1 MGFWADG
8 NEMTD
13 HPDRTN
19 AARRA
24 LASGPAVTLAGLAVA
39 AAITVLDWAAGP
51 RASLSILLVFPVLA
65 VGWWATTAHASA
77 IGILAAATGLAIGR
91 DSADAWTALALLTV
105 LLAAATLPGRLRHAL
120 AHQAEAAAT
129 DPLTGALNRRAFQE
143 AAERERLRAERRSE
157 PISVAYLDLDGFKE
171 VNDLQGHQTGDRV
184 LEEVAKRVLETIRG
198 TDLFC
203 RIGGD
208 EFVLLLPD
216 TDTRQAAAVLRR
228 ARSRMGTQHAP
239 VTSSVG
245 IATFRIVPTTVGAMI
260 DVADDLM
267 YQAKRQGKDRIVG
280 AVVAGPWMR
289 WDPGDDIPVVDTV
302 TIDVEILRA

>member
-1 MGFWADG
+1 MTERPNETGKPWMCRISNGVVTVLGFA
-8 NEMTD
+8 
-13 HPDRTN
+13 
-19 AARRA
+19 
-24 LASGPAVTLAGLAVA
+24 AVA
-39 AAITVLDWAAGP
+39 GIIALDWATGP
-51 RASLSILLVFPVLA
+51 HTSLSALSVFPVMA
-65 VGWWATTAHASA
+65 VAWCAMSEHAIVVAS
-77 IGILAAATGLAIGR
+77 IAAAGSLVNHPG
-91 DSADAWTALALLTV
+91 SAGAWTALVLLAV
-105 LLAAATLPGRLRHAL
+105 LLAAAALPGRLRDAL
-120 AHQAEAAAT
+120 AHQTEAAAT

-171 VNDLQGHQTGDRV
+171 VNDRHGHQTGDKV
-184 LEEVAKRVLETIRG
+184 LEEVADRVLKTIRG

-216 TDTRQAAAVLRR
+216 TDAREAAAVLRR
-228 ARSRMGTQHAP
+228 ARGTLGTEETP

-260 DVADDLM
+260 DAADDLM

-289 WDPGDDIPVVDTV
+289 WDSDDDEPVVDTV
-302 TIDVEILRA
+302 TIDVEILSA

>member
-1 MGFWADG
+1 MGFRAGG
-8 NEMTD
+8 NGMTER
-13 HPDRTN
+13 PG
-19 AARRA
+19 
-24 LASGPAVTLAGLAVA
+24 GPAPRACRFSHGAVTAAGLAVA
-39 AAITVLDWAAGP
+39 AGIAVLDWAAGP
-51 RASLSILLVFPVLA
+51 AASLSVLSVFPVMA
-65 VGWWATTAHASA
+65 VAWCAMSEHAVVVA
-77 IGILAAATGLAIGR
+77 ALAAGAGLVVDRGAAGV
-91 DSADAWTALALLTV
+91 WTALALLAV
-105 LLAAATLPGRLRHAL
+105 LLTAAALPVRLRDAL
-120 AHQAEAAAT
+120 AHQTEAAAT

-171 VNDLQGHQTGDRV
+171 VNDRHGHQTGDRV
-184 LEEVAKRVLETIRG
+184 LEEVAEAVLKTIRG

-216 TDTRQAAAVLRR
+216 TDAREAAAVLNR
-228 ARSRMGTQHAP
+228 ARGTLGTPQAP

-260 DVADDLM
+260 DAADDLM
-267 YQAKRQGKDRIVG
+267 YQAKRQGKNRIVA

-289 WDPGDDIPVVDTV
+289 WDPGDDDPVADTV
-302 TIDVEILRA
+302 TIDVEIVRV